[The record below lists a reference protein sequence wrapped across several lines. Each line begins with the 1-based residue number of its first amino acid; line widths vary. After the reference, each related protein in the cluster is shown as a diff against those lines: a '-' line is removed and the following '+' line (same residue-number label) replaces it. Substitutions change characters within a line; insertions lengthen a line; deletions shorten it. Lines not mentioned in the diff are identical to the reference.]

1 MTDAADTR
9 DGAGSGR
16 SARTVLTLIGI
27 GLFAGFLSGLF
38 GVGGGIVIVPAL
50 VLLAGYNQRLAAGT
64 SLAAIV
70 PTATVGVISYATSG
84 AVLWLPA
91 LVLAAAAVVG
101 AQIGTSLAPRIPQRI
116 LQWGFVVF

>member
-50 VLLAGYNQRLAAGT
+50 VLLSGVSHLAATGT
-64 SLAAIV
+64 SLGGAARRARVCGI
-70 PTATVGVISYATSG
+70 A
-84 AVLWLPA
+84 
-91 LVLAAAAVVG
+91 
-101 AQIGTSLAPRIPQRI
+101 
-116 LQWGFVVF
+116 